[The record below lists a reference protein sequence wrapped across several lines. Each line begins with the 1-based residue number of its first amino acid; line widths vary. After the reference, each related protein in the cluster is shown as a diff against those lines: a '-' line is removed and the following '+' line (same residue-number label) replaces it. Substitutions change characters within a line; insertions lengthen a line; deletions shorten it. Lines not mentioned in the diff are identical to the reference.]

1 MLKKGIYPLISI
13 ITIGFSFINNTSSNL
28 LVDYKNIEVVKSSN
42 DFIINQTS
50 EGIEYNVSLNTPGD
64 YYEFNVDLVNGSNTN
79 VRISEINNNTLTD
92 RQKEFL
98 DYKILYLDKRPIK
111 VNDIIESNSKRTIKI
126 IIYFKEDI
134 ERYNLPDK
142 DEVIFLNLDVNIMPI
157 D

>member
-1 MLKKGIYPLISI
+1 MLKKGIYLLISI

-50 EGIEYNVSLNTPGD
+50 EGIEYNVSLNTHGD

-98 DYKILYLDKRPIK
+98 DYKILYLDNSPIK

-134 ERYNLPDK
+134 ESYNLPDK